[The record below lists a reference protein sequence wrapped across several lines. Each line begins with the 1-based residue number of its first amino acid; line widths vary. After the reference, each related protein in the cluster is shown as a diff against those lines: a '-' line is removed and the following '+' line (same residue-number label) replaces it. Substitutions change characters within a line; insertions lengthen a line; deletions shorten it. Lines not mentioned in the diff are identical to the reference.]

1 MPSDSL
7 ALRLWES
14 QLPVYNIA
22 EFQHFHQSE
31 MSHNWAKTCLAG
43 PNVQKL
49 FQNQLDIANSN
60 QQ

>member
-14 QLPVYNIA
+14 ELPVYNIA

-31 MSHNWAKTCLAG
+31 MSHDRAKTCLAG
-43 PNVQKL
+43 PNVKKL
-49 FQNQLDIANSN
+49 F
-60 QQ
+60 